1 VHVVLLKCVI
11 HPIDTAAH
19 PTVAPGF
26 RWVVML
32 GDVDPADTAWCAN
45 AGWCPTV
52 GEAQAEGDQNAATA
66 ARAMQL
72 LGIDVRYAGI
82 HRLASDPIPPGA
94 DRLNVI
100 G

>member
-1 VHVVLLKCVI
+1 MILKTVV

-19 PTVAPGF
+19 PTVPPGF
-26 RWVVML
+26 RWAVMV
-32 GDVDPADTAWCAN
+32 GDVDPADTARCAN

-66 ARAMQL
+66 ARVMQL
-72 LGIDVRYAGI
+72 LGGDVHYAGVV
-82 HRLASDPIPPGA
+82 RLASDPIPAGA
-94 DRLNVI
+94 DRLNIV